1 MRTFQLDKTQNSENW
16 LSRGVIEFDPE
27 IYEKYFKGYDFDAY
41 VISFILILLFAV
53 VLGVVTFVKLRRK
66 REEKRLEAFMTME
79 TLDEERDGVPPPPDG
94 LTIGRE
100 PGVEANE
107 VSDILATD
115 QKTWLSKLH
124 SGLSKTRKQLS
135 ESLSVLFK
143 GKTKLSDEVLEKI
156 HESLYKADVGVQ
168 TSDLL
173 LDKVRSHFAKDAEVE
188 WNDVKSCLI
197 DEIEKILAA
206 PSKSVQVPKDGPFVL
221 LVVGVNGVG
230 KTTSCGKLAAHF
242 LADNKTVMLAAA
254 DTFRAAAIDQ
264 LKVWGDRLDVE
275 VVAHKQGADPAAVAF
290 DAVKSAKAKKID
302 VLLIDTAGRLHNK
315 KELMDELQKIYRV
328 IGKEISGAP
337 HESWLV
343 IDATTGQNAAM
354 QVKAF
359 SEVVNITGLVV
370 TKLDGTAKGGVL
382 VGISDIHKL
391 PIRYIGVGEKSEDL
405 RVFSSEDYSKSLF

>member
-1 MRTFQLDKTQNSENW
+1 MDKTQNSENW
-16 LSRGVIEFDPE
+16 LTRGVIEFDPE
-27 IYEKYFKGYDFDAY
+27 IYDKYFKGYDSDTY
-41 VISFILILLFAV
+41 LISFVFIVLTVIVLAV
-53 VLGVVTFVKLRRK
+53 ATYVWVRRK
-66 REEKRLEAFMTME
+66 REEKRLEAFMTMD
-79 TLDEERDGVPPPPDG
+79 TLEEERDGVPPPPDG
-94 LTIGRE
+94 LTAGRE
-100 PGVEANE
+100 PDVEANE

-124 SGLSKTRKQLS
+124 SGLAKTRKQLS
-135 ESLSVLFK
+135 DSLSVLFK
-143 GKTKLSDEVLEKI
+143 GKTKLSEAVLEKI

-173 LDKVRSHFAKDAEVE
+173 LDKVRGHFSKDAEVE
-188 WNDVKSCLI
+188 WDDVKSCLI
-197 DEIEKILAA
+197 EEIEKILAA
-206 PSKSVQVPKDGPFVL
+206 PNKPVNQPPNGPFVL

-242 LADNKTVMLAAA
+242 LAENKSVMLAAA

-328 IGKEISGAP
+328 IGKEIPEAP

-359 SEVVNITGLVV
+359 SEVVNLTGLVV

-382 VGISDIHKL
+382 VGISDVHKL

-405 RVFSSEDYSKSLF
+405 RAFSSEDYAKSLF